1 MSDKPSSGP
10 PPGPSARP
18 YRLDDQVGHLLR
30 RAYQRASGHLA
41 GRIRCYDL
49 TPVQHATLI
58 RLWEFGPL
66 SQNQLGRLVA
76 MPPANIHALVRRL
89 EARALVRRDPSPKD
103 KRLLTVSL
111 TDEGRKMAEALVPL
125 DTASTEDALKP
136 LDAKEREAL
145 YAILKKIV

>member
-1 MSDKPSSGP
+1 MNT
-10 PPGPSARP
+10 RP

-41 GRIRCYDL
+41 ARIRGIDL

-76 MPPANIHALVRRL
+76 MPPANIHSLVRRL
-89 EARALVRRDPSPKD
+89 EARGLLRRDPSPKD

-111 TDEGRKMAEALVPL
+111 TDEGRKMAASLVPL
-125 DTASTEDALKP
+125 DAASTEDALKP
-136 LDAKEREAL
+136 LDQKERDAL
-145 YAILKKIV
+145 YAILKKMV

>member
-1 MSDKPSSGP
+1 MSD
-10 PPGPSARP
+10 RP

-30 RAYQRASGHLA
+30 RAYQRASSYLA
-41 GRIRCYDL
+41 GRIRALDL

-89 EARALVRRDPSPKD
+89 EARGLVRRDPSPKD

-111 TDEGRKMAEALVPL
+111 TDEGRKMADMLIPL
-125 DTASTEDALKP
+125 DTAANSDALKP
-136 LDAKEREAL
+136 LDAQERDAL
-145 YAILKKIV
+145 YAILKKLV

>member
-1 MSDKPSSGP
+1 MSE
-10 PPGPSARP
+10 RP

-30 RAYQRASGHLA
+30 RAYQRASSHLA
-41 GRIRCYDL
+41 GRIRSLDL

-89 EARALVRRDPSPKD
+89 EARGLLRRDPSPKD

-111 TDEGRKMAEALVPL
+111 TESGRAMAESLVPL
-125 DTASTEDALKP
+125 DTAATADALKP
-136 LDAKEREAL
+136 LDAAEREQL
-145 YAILKKIV
+145 YAILKKLV

>member
-1 MSDKPSSGP
+1 MDDKRS
-10 PPGPSARP
+10 PGP

-41 GRIRCYDL
+41 QRIRSLEL

-89 EARALVRRDPSPKD
+89 ESRGLLRRDPSPKD

-111 TDEGRKMAEALVPL
+111 TEEGRTMAEMLIPL
-125 DTASTEDALKP
+125 DTASTEAALRQ
-136 LDAKEREAL
+136 LDQKERDFLFAV
-145 YAILKKIV
+145 LKKLI

>member
-1 MSDKPSSGP
+1 MSD
-10 PPGPSARP
+10 RP

-30 RAYQRASGHLA
+30 RAYQRASSHLA
-41 GRIRCYDL
+41 GRIRALDL

-89 EARALVRRDPSPKD
+89 EARGLVRRDPSPKD

-111 TDEGRKMAEALVPL
+111 TEPGRKMAEALVPL
-125 DTASTEDALKP
+125 DTAATADALKP
-136 LDAKEREAL
+136 LDPHERDAL
-145 YAILKKIV
+145 YAILKKLV

>member
-1 MSDKPSSGP
+1 MDDKRS
-10 PPGPSARP
+10 PGS

-41 GRIRCYDL
+41 QRIRSLEL

-89 EARALVRRDPSPKD
+89 ESRGLLRRDPSPKD

-111 TDEGRKMAEALVPL
+111 TEEGRTMAEMLIPL
-125 DTASTEDALKP
+125 DTASTEAALRQ
-136 LDAKEREAL
+136 LDQKERDFLFAV
-145 YAILKKIV
+145 LKKLI